1 MSTYEASYKRLF
13 RANSDRVIGGVC
25 GGLGDYLNVDPVILR
40 IIWLAAILIGGTG
53 ILAYLI
59 AWILIPVSP
68 EGHQTQY
75 ESKGRST
82 GGSRILGGVII
93 ILAIILLG
101 VQLQYIPYFPW
112 EWIWPIGLIALGFA
126 LLLRPKIIS
135 NSEEMN
141 PADVSTSGETGET
154 SGGGETYS
162 PGQTV
167 NYGEEDYKSAK
178 SDTRLKR
185 SRTDRVIFGVCGGM
199 ANHFQVDAV
208 LLRLL
213 WTLAALFSV
222 GFFVIAYL
230 IMTFIMPEED

>member
-1 MSTYEASYKRLF
+1 MTTYEASFKRLF

-25 GGLGDYLNVDPVILR
+25 GGLGDYLNVDPVIIR
-40 IIWLAAILIGGTG
+40 VIWLATILIGGTG

-68 EGHQTQY
+68 EGYQTQY
-75 ESKGRST
+75 ESKGRSA
-82 GGSRILGGVII
+82 GGSRILGAVII
-93 ILAIILLG
+93 VLAIILLG

-112 EWIWPIGLIALGFA
+112 EWIWPIGLIALGIA
-126 LLLRPKIIS
+126 VLLRPKIIS
-135 NSEEMN
+135 TSEQMN
-141 PADVSTSGETGET
+141 AGEVSRGQETETTSDTSG
-154 SGGGETYS
+154 TYA
-162 PGQTV
+162 PGPTV
-167 NYGEEDYKSAK
+167 DYEYTENQKAS

-185 SRTDRVIFGVCGGM
+185 SRTDRVIFGVCGGL

-213 WTLAALFSV
+213 WTLAALFSI